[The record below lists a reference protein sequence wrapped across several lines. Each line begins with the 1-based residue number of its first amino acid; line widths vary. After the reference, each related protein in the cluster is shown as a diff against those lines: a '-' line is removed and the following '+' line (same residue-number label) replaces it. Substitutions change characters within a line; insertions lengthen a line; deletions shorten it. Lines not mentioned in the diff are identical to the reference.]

1 MRFLR
6 RFLTPILVV
15 AGVWA
20 LARLAAGP
28 LARPALGYVAK
39 ATCSQVFV
47 GGLSPEAAI
56 AELPSLAVTRVIR
69 TTVDTLA
76 GRVRATIPGIAAREA
91 VSHLGLGCTLV
102 PTDGEIAALPSLPT
116 PAQDLAAA
124 PWPQGDRVD
133 PELPPGIDAARL
145 DSAFERAFAEPH
157 PRARRNTRAVLVV
170 HRGRIIAERYAE
182 GFGPE
187 TRFPG
192 WSMTKSVGSALAGIL
207 VGEGK
212 LRLDSVNLF
221 PGWSGQEDPRRR
233 ITTGHLMWMSDGLA
247 HDESYTPTGG
257 ATRLLFGARDIAATA
272 AATPARSEPGSTW
285 YYASAASNLIAHLV
299 RSAVGGTFTEYL
311 TFPRRVLFDRIG
323 MRSAVMEPD
332 ATGLFVTSSF
342 MYATAR
348 DWARFGLLNLQDGV
362 WNGERIL
369 PEGWVRY
376 SVTPAPAAMVGEY
389 GAQWWLNMGAARDT
403 AHRPFPKLPR
413 DFYRAAGFEGQ
424 MVGVV
429 PSAELVVVRLGL
441 SRPDAAFDPGEL
453 MADVLAAV
461 AAGRQGGRA
470 AGRQEQLGR

>member
-1 MRFLR
+1 VRHLR
-6 RFLTPILVV
+6 RLAILILVA

-47 GGLSPEAAI
+47 GGLSPEAAV

-69 TTVDTLA
+69 TSVDTSA
-76 GRVRATIPGIAAREA
+76 GRVRATIPGIATREA
-91 VSHLGLGCTLV
+91 VSHPGLGCTLV
-102 PTDGEIAALPSLPT
+102 PADGEIATFPSLPT
-116 PAQDLAAA
+116 PAPPAPDLAAL
-124 PWPQGDRVD
+124 PWPEGDLVD
-133 PELPPGIDAARL
+133 PQPPPGIDAAGL
-145 DSAFERAFAEPH
+145 DSALERAFAEPH

-187 TRFPG
+187 TSFPG

-207 VGEGK
+207 VGDGR
-212 LRLDSVNLF
+212 LTLDSVNLF
-221 PGWSGQEDPRRR
+221 PGWGGQEDPRRR

-257 ATRLLFGARDIAATA
+257 ATRLLFGARDIAASA

-299 RSAVGGTFTEYL
+299 RSAVGGTVTNYL
-311 TFPRRVLFDRIG
+311 TFPRRALFDRIG

-332 ATGLFVTSSF
+332 ATGLFVASSF

-348 DWARFGLLNLQDGV
+348 DWARFGLLYLQDGV

-376 SVTPAPAAMVGEY
+376 SITPAPAAMVGEY
-389 GAQWWLNMGAARDT
+389 GAQWWLNVGAARDT
-403 AHRPFPKLPR
+403 AHRPFRNLPR

-453 MADVLAAV
+453 MADVLGAV
-461 AAGRQGGRA
+461 GHGR
-470 AGRQEQLGR
+470 